1 MAKPTQEQIAAWKKE
16 HGDIFEV
23 SVDGRYGY
31 LKKPDRKTIAYAS
44 SVQNNPIKSNEII
57 LNNCWIGGDEEI
69 KTDDS
74 LFMSVQSVLGN
85 ILEVKQA
92 ELVKL

>member
-1 MAKPTQEQIAAWKKE
+1 MAKATQEQIDAWKKK
-16 HGDIFEV
+16 HSDVFEV
-23 SVDGRYGY
+23 SVDGKFGY

-74 LFMSVQSVLGN
+74 LFMSVQAVLGN